1 MEKRSWRDRPE
12 DYHRS
17 IQSLESYGNSIQSLL
32 QSLLHSADINYH
44 RITYRVKGRASAER
58 KIEANPERYGTFA
71 ALTDLLGVRIITY
84 FNDEVDAVAKLL
96 EEEFEVDEEN
106 SVDKRLSLEPD
117 RFGYLSLHYI
127 LALNDTRENLVEYR
141 KYGGLQFEVQ
151 IRSIL
156 QHAWAEIEHD
166 LGYKAKSVLAP
177 KLRRRFS
184 RIAGLLEIADDE
196 FRSLREEISK
206 YEDVVEDRI
215 ASSLE
220 GLATDST
227 TLNAYIRQSEL
238 VSAVDLKVVAEF
250 TNGRLRVKQDAKLE
264 STIVSGLVALGFTK
278 IAQIDA
284 TLESNKTNVVKFTH
298 HFLAAHEHV
307 HNVDT
312 DDIPLPRGI
321 SLLYLLYFSIAPMES
336 SEQQNFIRDSVPV
349 FSRSAK
355 RLSRQL
361 QTAWDSYSK

>member
-1 MEKRSWRDRPE
+1 MDKRPSRDKPE
-12 DYHRS
+12 EYHRS
-17 IQSLESYGNSIQSLL
+17 IQNLESYGNSIQSLL

-44 RITYRVKGRASAER
+44 RITYRVKERASAER
-58 KIEANPERYGTFA
+58 KIEANPERYGTFE

-96 EEEFEVDEEN
+96 EDEFEVDEEN

-127 LALNDTRENLVEYR
+127 LGLNEKRASLVEYR

-166 LGYKAKSVLAP
+166 LGYKAKSVLPP

-196 FRSLREEISK
+196 FRSLRDEISK
-206 YEDVVEDRI
+206 YEGVVEKKI
-215 ASSLE
+215 ALSLE
-220 GLATDST
+220 GLAIDST
-227 TLNAYIRQSEL
+227 TLNAYIRQSDL
-238 VSAVDLKVVAEF
+238 VSTVDHDVVAGF
-250 TNGRLRVKQDAKLE
+250 NSGRVVMEHDTGIE
-264 STIVSGLVALGFTK
+264 STIATGLVALGFTD

-284 TLESNKTNVVKFTH
+284 TLASEKTDVIRFAH
-298 HFLAAHEHV
+298 SFLSIHEHSHEV
-307 HNVDT
+307 TTEDMF
-312 DDIPLPRGI
+312 LPRGI
-321 SLLYLLYFSIAPMES
+321 SLLYLLYFRIAPMES
-336 SEQQNFIRDSVPV
+336 SEQENFIRNSVPI

-361 QTAWDSYSK
+361 QAAWGSYSS